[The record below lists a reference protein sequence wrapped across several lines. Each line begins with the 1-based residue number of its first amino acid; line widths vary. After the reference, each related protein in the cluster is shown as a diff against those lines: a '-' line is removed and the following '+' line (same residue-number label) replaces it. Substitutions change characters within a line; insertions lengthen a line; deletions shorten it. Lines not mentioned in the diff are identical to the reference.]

1 MANPT
6 HQQTA
11 PPDASDAQPQGANAL
26 RCAVKHWLIAFLV
39 AAVIY
44 TITADK
50 GPQWQDSGWHQTRI
64 MSFDIDHPFGL
75 ALTHPVHFYL
85 GRLSLAV
92 LPLEPGFAIT
102 MLSVVAAAVAIAN
115 LFTLITLLGARRP
128 AAAVASFGLLLA
140 HTFFE
145 HATHT
150 ESYALVAAFL
160 TTEWLLLARFQK
172 HRRLSTLAVLF
183 FVNGIAVANHNLA
196 IIAAPTYAVVAALAI
211 RHGWTRSQK
220 RSTARFGAYLPIA
233 WLVGFQ
239 PLLFL
244 MLKHWQANGDIVATI
259 RSAAVGDFADAVMNT
274 GLSAKGLAFAAGF
287 CAYNFPN
294 LLLPL
299 LPVGLA
305 AAWRNSNRLVVRVLF
320 IQFALYALFVT
331 RYAIVDQ
338 YSYFFV
344 LYLFFAL
351 FMGLGLDA
359 LLKRLTQSRRRIALA
374 LIALSVAATPLTY
387 IATARVLEDRGA
399 FAGMVGNKPYRNG
412 FTAFFLPW
420 GIGKQYAEQLN
431 DAVVA
436 ICGPDDLILFEE
448 TMSRFGVQYAQLTGR
463 LNPSIEIRVIGTE
476 ALDETTR
483 DMIAITLDAGRN
495 VVLIP
500 RDRDKPR
507 ELEGYRLERVGD
519 IYRVLPDR
527 VSASD

>member
-6 HQQTA
+6 HQQAA
-11 PPDASDAQPQGANAL
+11 PPETSDAQPKDADAL
-26 RCAVKHWLIAFLV
+26 RLAIKHWLIAFFV

-64 MSFDIDHPFGL
+64 MSFDINHPFGL

-85 GRLSLAV
+85 GRLFLAV

-102 MLSVVAAAVAIAN
+102 MLSVVAAAVTIAN

-128 AAAVASFGLLLA
+128 AAAVASLGLLLA

-160 TTEWLLLARFQK
+160 TTEWLLLYRFQK
-172 HRRLSTLAVLF
+172 HRQLSTLSALF
-183 FVNGIAVANHNLA
+183 FVNGTAIANHNLA
-196 IIAAPTYAVVAALAI
+196 MLATPTYAVIAALAM
-211 RHGWTRSQK
+211 RHWWTRGDKQAAM
-220 RSTARFGAYLPIA
+220 RTAAAIPLA
-233 WLVGFQ
+233 WIVGLA
-239 PLLFL
+239 PLLKL
-244 MLKHWQANGDIVATI
+244 MFTHWHANGDFAATI
-259 RSAAVGDFADAVMNT
+259 RSAAVGDFADAVLNT
-274 GLSAKGLAFAAGF
+274 GLSPKGLALAAGF

-299 LPVGLA
+299 LPVGIP
-305 AAWRNSNRLVVRVLF
+305 AAWRNPNRLVVRVLF
-320 IQFALYALFVT
+320 IQFGLYALFVA

-344 LYLFFAL
+344 LYIFFAL

-359 LLKRLTQSRRRIALA
+359 LLQRLTQTRQRIALA
-374 LIALSVAATPLTY
+374 LVTLSVAATPLTY
-387 IATARVLEDRGA
+387 IAAARILEDRGA

-412 FTAFFLPW
+412 HTAFFTPW

-436 ICGPDDLILFEE
+436 ACDTDDLVLFEE

-463 LNPSIEIRVIGTE
+463 LNPSVTIRVIGND
-476 ALDETTR
+476 ALDDDTRILIAET
-483 DMIAITLDAGRN
+483 LGAGRN

-507 ELEGYRLERVGD
+507 ELGSYRLERVGD
-519 IYRVLPDR
+519 IFRVLPGR
-527 VSASD
+527 TSNSD